1 MMSEPLLLFC
11 TALAGGAG
19 AVARFVLDGAMTQRL
34 ARRTR
39 GQSYPLGILV
49 VNLSGSA
56 LIGLLLGCFSAG
68 DAVVTVLGVG
78 LLGGYTTFSTASF
91 DTVRLLQ
98 RGRVL
103 AGLANGVGQLV
114 AAVLAAALGY
124 WVGVLLGG

>member
-1 MMSEPLLLFC
+1 MPESLLLFC

-19 AVARFVLDGAMTQRL
+19 AVVRFALDGAITQRF

-56 LIGLLLGCFSAG
+56 LIGLLLGFFSTG
-68 DAVVTVLGVG
+68 GTAVTLLGVG

-98 RGRVL
+98 RGRML
-103 AGLANGVGQLV
+103 AGLANGIGQLV

-124 WVGVLLGG
+124 WVGALLGG